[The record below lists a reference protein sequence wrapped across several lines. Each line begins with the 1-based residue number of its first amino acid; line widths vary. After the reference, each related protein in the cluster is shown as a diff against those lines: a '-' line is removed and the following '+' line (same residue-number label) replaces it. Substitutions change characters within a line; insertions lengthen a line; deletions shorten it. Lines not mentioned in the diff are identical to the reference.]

1 MIKTETKSGV
11 FSIKKHQNCKRKMEI
26 IKECGVCGKEFVAS
40 KMSVKYCCRGCERV
54 AFRRREAEKN
64 KREKENAESLRN
76 AERNNSLRDKAFLS
90 PEREFDVRKVLKK
103 LWEWNI
109 FSNFIGDNQRVTNK
123 YPFP

>member
-1 MIKTETKSGV
+1 MGERISTVFSTETKSGV

-54 AFRRREAEKN
+54 AFRRREAEK
-64 KREKENAESLRN
+64 KKKEKENAESLRN

-90 PEREFDVRKVLKK
+90 PEDVSVLFNVS
-103 LWEWNI
+103 LP
-109 FSNFIGDNQRVTNK
+109 SPLS
-123 YPFP
+123 Y

>member
-26 IKECGVCGKEFVAS
+26 IKECGVCGKEFIAS
-40 KMSVKYCCRGCERV
+40 KMSFKYCCRGRERV
-54 AFRRREAEKN
+54 AFRRRETEKK

-90 PEREFDVRKVLKK
+90 PEDVSVLFGSPVKPCV
-103 LWEWNI
+103 E
-109 FSNFIGDNQRVTNK
+109 
-123 YPFP
+123 